1 MKQNSRKK
9 FQSLHIWLFF
19 FFFFQHMYIYNIRS
33 HIWIKACVQVQHTS
47 YMKRHT
53 IQHKNI
59 HYFSQ
64 GLISTKNL
72 ITVGYLK
79 QTRVQKLRWR
89 TSCPSLTPI
98 SWETRAATLIA
109 ATRRGCVHPI
119 CTERPK
125 SWFKPRLN
133 SKYFQLTN
141 LLHQSQRPLLN
152 FSLQRQLGRIQ
163 FTSECRKW

>member
-1 MKQNSRKK
+1 MHHFDTNNKVIRREHFQKNHKMGIIVMLKSQLGWFIKTKDEAKFKK
-9 FQSLHIWLFF
+9 KIPIPPYLAVL

-79 QTRVQKLRWR
+79 TNQSTEIKMAYLMPKFDTHFLRNSSSNAHSSNPSWLC
-89 TSCPSLTPI
+89 TS
-98 SWETRAATLIA
+98 
-109 ATRRGCVHPI
+109 
-119 CTERPK
+119 
-125 SWFKPRLN
+125 
-133 SKYFQLTN
+133 N
-141 LLHQSQRPLLN
+141 LY
-152 FSLQRQLGRIQ
+152 
-163 FTSECRKW
+163 RKAKIMI